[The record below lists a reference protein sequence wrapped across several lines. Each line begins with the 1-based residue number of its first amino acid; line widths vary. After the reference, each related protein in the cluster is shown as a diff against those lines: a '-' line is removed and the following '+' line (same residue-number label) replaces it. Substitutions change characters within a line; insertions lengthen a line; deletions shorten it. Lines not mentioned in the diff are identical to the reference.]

1 MTIELI
7 FGIVQALVTAC
18 LGSFTKKGKVPKR
31 FIPIQNILVGLI
43 AGLLAV
49 YFKIYDDVV
58 LALFTCLATSLG
70 VGGAYD
76 ATQTNKKKDGDKK

>member
-7 FGIVQALVTAC
+7 FGIVQALITAI
-18 LGSFTKKGKVPKR
+18 LGSFTKRGKLPKR
-31 FIPIQNILVGLI
+31 YIPIQNIVVGLI

-49 YFKIYDDVV
+49 YFNIYDDAV
-58 LALFTCLATSLG
+58 LSIFICLATSLG

-76 ATQTNKKKDGDKK
+76 ATQTKKKGE

>member
-7 FGIVQALVTAC
+7 FGLVQALITAI

-31 FIPIQNILVGLI
+31 YIPIQNIVVGLI
-43 AGLLAV
+43 AGLLAI
-49 YFKIYDDVV
+49 YFNIYDDVV
-58 LALFTCLATSLG
+58 LAMFVCLATSLG

-76 ATQTNKKKDGDKK
+76 AAQTKNK

>member
-7 FGIVQALVTAC
+7 FGLVQALITAI
-18 LGSFTKKGKVPKR
+18 LGSLTKKGKVPKR
-31 FIPIQNILVGLI
+31 YIPIQNIVVGLI

-49 YFKIYDDVV
+49 YFNIYDDVV
-58 LALFTCLATSLG
+58 LSIFICLGTSLG

-76 ATQTNKKKDGDKK
+76 ATQTKSK

>member
-7 FGIVQALVTAC
+7 FGLVQVLVTAV

-31 FIPIQNILVGLI
+31 YIPIQNIIIGLVS
-43 AGLLAV
+43 GLLAV
-49 YFKIYDDVV
+49 YFKIYDDVI
-58 LALFTCLATSLG
+58 LAVFICLATSLG

-76 ATQTNKKKDGDKK
+76 ATQTKKKGK